1 MPSRFAALKLRW
13 PWRWPT
19 DAGVA
24 ARDEADVVIDPAR
37 QRLRRR
43 QAWSRIGFPV
53 AGVALI
59 VASLAGIAWYSYDA
73 NRRDALALADEVIR
87 AQEMRITREVEGYLA
102 PAPRALELLR
112 GVLSDG
118 AFLGPA
124 QGASEAMGWQI
135 LYDNPH
141 LALVSYAAP
150 DGSFMM
156 LRRESDGAI
165 DTKTIDRRDGGRI
178 TSWTR
183 RDRQGNTVAIE
194 NDPED
199 SYDPRTRVWYR
210 GAVEAGDAVDWSR
223 LYIFFT
229 DQRPGITAA
238 QALRDEGGAVRA
250 VFGVDIA
257 LESLSAFLSRLTI
270 GRSGRALIVDA
281 DGLVIAHPDA
291 VRTIRRVGDSVEP
304 VPLAELGDPAVTR
317 AYNRFRIDGPG
328 RRIIEWGGARYLTA
342 ASPVAAAGARGWI
355 VLLVAPE
362 VEFVGFVGLNNR
374 STLAMSAAV
383 VLMVLLI
390 AGILVRQGL
399 RADRNARLVI
409 EREESRAAQSDAFAT
424 LSANAALLDPTRED
438 ALRGLTRVVARV
450 VVARRAGIWR
460 RFDADDGDA
469 VRLEDCRDREHDGHT
484 AGIVVARADAPSL
497 FAALDREGG
506 AIVAEDAAR
515 DPRLA
520 EFHARYF
527 APLGTRAV
535 SIMPVYAGARWVG
548 FLCLEDA
555 RAEGAIVFARAV
567 AGMLAVRYAAAQRDA
582 TAQRVDPAALS
593 PGSVAAGSGGHPI
606 PEQVVRRRSRLP
618 DRTALPGA
626 GAGDDPV
633 RAFDHVAV
641 LTLMATDPVALVEMS
656 PRNAGGPAIL
666 RLAAAAA
673 RIADAHGIGYLR
685 LVGDRLVLAAGHD
698 GASAAAAA
706 ERLALAALD
715 LRAEAAAIF
724 AGLGNQSGFRMGL
737 DCGPALGAEVGMGEP
752 GLNLWGD
759 AVRVA
764 DRLAETGLAG
774 AIVVAASAYALL
786 RERFVF
792 QARGNFYLAGSG
804 EMPTYLLASHE

>member
-1 MPSRFAALKLRW
+1 LRYRFAALKLRW

-19 DAGVA
+19 GGGFA
-24 ARDEADVVIDPAR
+24 ARDDAEIVIDPTR

-43 QAWSRIGFPV
+43 QAWTRIGLPV
-53 AGVALI
+53 IGVVVI
-59 VASLAGIAWYSYDA
+59 VASLAGITWYSYDA

-87 AQEMRITREVEGYLA
+87 AQELRITREVDAYLA

-118 AFLGPA
+118 AFLGLA

-156 LRRESDGAI
+156 LKRETDGAI
-165 DTKTIDRRDGGRI
+165 DTKTIDRRDGGR
-178 TSWTR
+178 TTTWTR

-194 NDPED
+194 HDAED
-199 SYDPRTRVWYR
+199 SYDPRSRVWYR
-210 GAVEAGDAVDWSR
+210 GAVEAGDSVDWSR

-238 QALRDEGGAVRA
+238 QALRDEAGAIRA

-270 GRSGRALIVDA
+270 GRSGRALIVDG
-281 DGLVIAHPDA
+281 DGQVIAHPDST
-291 VRTIRRVGDSVEP
+291 RTIRRVGDALEP

-328 RRIIEWGGARYLTA
+328 RRIIEWDGARYLTA
-342 ASPVAAAGARGWI
+342 ASPIAAAGARGWI
-355 VLLVAPE
+355 VLLVVPE
-362 VEFVGFVGLNNR
+362 AEFVGFVGLNNR
-374 STLAMSAAV
+374 STVAMSVAV
-383 VLMVLLI
+383 VLMVVLI
-390 AGILVRQGL
+390 AAILVRQGL

-409 EREESRAAQSDAFAT
+409 EREESRAAQSEAFAA
-424 LSANAALLDPTRED
+424 LSANAALLDPARED
-438 ALRGLTRVVARV
+438 ALRALTRVVARV
-450 VVARRAGIWR
+450 VVARRVGIWR
-460 RFDADDGDA
+460 RIDDGDS

-484 AGIVVARADAPSL
+484 AGVVVARADAQAL
-497 FAALDREGG
+497 FAALDEDDG
-506 AIVAEDAAR
+506 AILAGDAAQ

-520 EFHARYF
+520 AFHERCL

-535 SIMPVYAGARWVG
+535 SIMPVRAGARWVG

-555 RAEGAIVFARAV
+555 RAEGATVFARAV
-567 AGMLAVRYAAAQRDA
+567 AGMLAVRYAAARRETPAVQAHEPVAGLEAGAR
-582 TAQRVDPAALS
+582 RVGGPQ
-593 PGSVAAGSGGHPI
+593 PENVA
-606 PEQVVRRRSRLP
+606 RRRTRLP
-618 DRTALPGA
+618 DRAAVPG
-626 GAGDDPV
+626 GDDG
-633 RAFDHVAV
+633 RIRSFDAVAV
-641 LTLMATDPVALVEMS
+641 LALIATDPVALARTTPGERGVS
-656 PRNAGGPAIL
+656 AIV
-666 RLAAAAA
+666 RLASAAA
-673 RIADAHGIGYLR
+673 RIADNHEVGYLR
-685 LVGDRLVLAAGHD
+685 VCGDRLFLASGYD
-698 GASAAAAA
+698 GVPASAAA
-706 ERLALAALD
+706 ERLALAALE

-724 AGLGNQSGFRMGL
+724 AGLGHQAEFRMGL
-737 DCGPALGAEVGMGEP
+737 DCGPVLGAEIGTDEP
-752 GLNLWGD
+752 ELNLWGD

-774 AIVVAASAYALL
+774 AIVVAQTAYACL
-786 RERFVF
+786 RARFVF
-792 QARGNFYLAGSG
+792 QARGHFYLAGSG

>member
-1 MPSRFAALKLRW
+1 MPSRFAVLKLRW
-13 PWRWPT
+13 PWPWRWPT
-19 DAGVA
+19 GAAVA
-24 ARDEADVVIDPAR
+24 TRDEADVVIDPAR

-43 QAWSRIGFPV
+43 QAWSRVGFPV
-53 AGVALI
+53 AGVVLI
-59 VASLAGIAWYSYDA
+59 VLSLAGIASYSYDA

-87 AQEMRITREVEGYLA
+87 AQEMRITREVDGYLA

-118 AFLGPA
+118 AFLGSA

-178 TSWTR
+178 TTWTR

-210 GAVEAGDAVDWSR
+210 GALEAGDGLDWSR

-238 QALRDEGGAVRA
+238 QALRDEAGAVRA

-291 VRTIRRVGDSVEP
+291 ARTIRRVGENVEP

-342 ASPVAAAGARGWI
+342 ASPIAAAGARGWI

-362 VEFVGFVGLNNR
+362 AEFVGFVGLNNR

-383 VLMVLLI
+383 VLMVVLI
-390 AGILVRQGL
+390 AAILVRQGL

-424 LSANAALLDPTRED
+424 LSANAAVLDPARED

-450 VVARRAGIWR
+450 VVARRVGIWR
-460 RFDADDGDA
+460 RLDAGDGDA

-497 FAALDREGG
+497 FAALDQDDG
-506 AIVAEDAAR
+506 AIVAEEAAR

-520 EFHARYF
+520 EFHTRCL

-535 SIMPVYAGARWVG
+535 SVMPVRAGARWVG
-548 FLCLEDA
+548 FLCLEDT

-567 AGMLAVRYAAAQRDA
+567 AGMLAVRYAAAQRGA
-582 TAQRVDPAALS
+582 PVARIDPAVAS
-593 PGSVAAGSGGHPI
+593 TEPVAAGSDGHPN
-606 PEQVVRRRSRLP
+606 PEQVTRRRSRLP
-618 DRTALPGA
+618 VRTALA
-626 GAGDDPV
+626 GAGDGPV

-641 LTLMATDPVALVEMS
+641 LTLLATDPVALLETA
-656 PRNAGGPAIL
+656 PDGTTGPAML

-673 RIADAHGIGYLR
+673 RIADAHGIGYVR
-685 LVGDRLVLAAGHD
+685 LIGDRLVLAAGHD
-698 GASAAAAA
+698 GTPAAAAA

-715 LRAEAAAIF
+715 LRGAAAEIF
-724 AGLGNQSGFRMGL
+724 AGLGHQAGFRMGL
-737 DCGPALGAEVGMGEP
+737 DCGPALGAEVGIGEP

-764 DRLAETGLAG
+764 DRLADTGLAG
-774 AIVVAASAYALL
+774 AIVVAESAYTLL
-786 RERFVF
+786 RARFVF

-804 EMPTYLLASHE
+804 EMPTFLLASHE

>member
-1 MPSRFAALKLRW
+1 
-13 PWRWPT
+13 
-19 DAGVA
+19 
-24 ARDEADVVIDPAR
+24 
-37 QRLRRR
+37 
-43 QAWSRIGFPV
+43 
-53 AGVALI
+53 
-59 VASLAGIAWYSYDA
+59 
-73 NRRDALALADEVIR
+73 
-87 AQEMRITREVEGYLA
+87 
-102 PAPRALELLR
+102 
-112 GVLSDG
+112 
-118 AFLGPA
+118 
-124 QGASEAMGWQI
+124 
-135 LYDNPH
+135 
-141 LALVSYAAP
+141 
-150 DGSFMM
+150 
-156 LRRESDGAI
+156 
-165 DTKTIDRRDGGRI
+165 
-178 TSWTR
+178 
-183 RDRQGNTVAIE
+183 
-194 NDPED
+194 
-199 SYDPRTRVWYR
+199 
-210 GAVEAGDAVDWSR
+210 
-223 LYIFFT
+223 
-229 DQRPGITAA
+229 
-238 QALRDEGGAVRA
+238 
-250 VFGVDIA
+250 
-257 LESLSAFLSRLTI
+257 
-270 GRSGRALIVDA
+270 
-281 DGLVIAHPDA
+281 
-291 VRTIRRVGDSVEP
+291 
-304 VPLAELGDPAVTR
+304 
-317 AYNRFRIDGPG
+317 
-328 RRIIEWGGARYLTA
+328 
-342 ASPVAAAGARGWI
+342 
-355 VLLVAPE
+355 
-362 VEFVGFVGLNNR
+362 
-374 STLAMSAAV
+374 
-383 VLMVLLI
+383 
-390 AGILVRQGL
+390 L

-450 VVARRAGIWR
+450 VVARRVGIWR
-460 RFDADDGDA
+460 RFDAGDGDA

-506 AIVAEDAAR
+506 AIIAEDAAR
-515 DPRLA
+515 DPRLS

-582 TAQRVDPAALS
+582 IALRVDSAAIS
-593 PGSVAAGSGGHPI
+593 SGSVAAGSGGHPV

-618 DRTALPGA
+618 DRTALP

-656 PRNAGGPAIL
+656 PRNAGAPAIL

-792 QARGNFYLAGSG
+792 QARGSFYLAGSG